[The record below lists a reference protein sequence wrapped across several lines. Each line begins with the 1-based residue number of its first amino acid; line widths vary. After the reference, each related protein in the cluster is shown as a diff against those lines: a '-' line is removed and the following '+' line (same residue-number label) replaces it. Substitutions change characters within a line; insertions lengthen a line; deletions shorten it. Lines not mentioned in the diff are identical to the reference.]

1 MEIEKLGEVGQ
12 NQEKIEVEG
21 ANPVKL
27 SIAEHGT
34 KSVSNPMILW
44 VNYLM

>member
-1 MEIEKLGEVGQ
+1 MEIEKLGEG
-12 NQEKIEVEG
+12 IEVEG